1 MFEQEIHNNE
11 EILKNYKQ
19 EVEYEED
26 EKKKAKLLKDI
37 DSVDPSYFNIL
48 TKNMLQEKKNLEELE
63 KEELNY
69 KDGKLISLFLLRYRR

>member
-37 DSVDPSYFNIL
+37 DSIDPSYFNIL